1 LGESLTVRGRAF
13 QRVRAAR
20 VKSCSLSWE
29 EVMRGENTSLQ
40 NENQCLKKNISALL
54 KTARVEITRKQ
65 DEIDHLNQSL
75 LAGPRRHH
83 THAIPSLL
91 RGVRSIIAQ
100 EIKMP
105 RDARLNNSDI
115 AARTEVNAHGGPRIN
130 IVEKE
135 KVGCSSEVPKEK
147 DHRRRKEEW
156 QDISASSQS
165 ERETFD
171 LRERLQNSSIRRKSE
186 GSQKNTHFDMNYE
199 SSKKYCTLGSHDK
212 LDTTGS
218 KTLLRDDSGSQNMLK
233 ATCETSKHERETGVY
248 RRDRSTDRRKS
259 DEKDNLLRK
268 TKLIPDLY
276 AKDERSHKSSKGES
290 THRRNHDD
298 NDRREKPSSAYS
310 KDLKSLSRTSK
321 ELNLSLYHKDETSSS
336 KNDRNDR
343 ESKSDKQDQEKR
355 GGEKKRYREDRDKCN
370 YERKEHKVQ
379 KEGEKLPSQSPNKR
393 KSVNLCRSESLT
405 ERTDSRSTVDDGKK
419 MLDEELNSPKDLKL
433 SFMQTL
439 NLTLSPAKKDTPSEE
454 DTSMESIP
462 DSKEKPNTGV
472 SEVSLDSSFVL
483 PKSMGS
489 PGEIKTKQCLHNPAD
504 VPKPNLPKNLSG
516 GPLQSNSSK
525 ENIVDLCLQDPDLFN
540 NKPEDDRDNANI
552 SKSAIYEKSKGTC
565 QSSNVAHIDLR
576 KEDVP
581 FMPDEGSTMSIDFN
595 VLRHIPK
602 VISPLTSPVKP
613 LGKLHKVQSSATPAV
628 VNVSKKE
635 FSPDASSGKP
645 SVLLRK
651 ELNKENCQPE
661 VTSESA
667 RGNYSPVLLSSDELE
682 EGEIRSD
689 EEETFKEEKPQAIS
703 SPIQH
708 CTAEHVKSPPTTV
721 VLKKDVAPSNS
732 PAERRISPKQ
742 STINMKD
749 KSKLKTKKKAA
760 SISNMSKNVND
771 ISCLDGI
778 VKIIPLS
785 SIEDVLQMLQAIR
798 MRMRS
803 KYMKFKVQVSAQQ
816 FYNVIEYGSLRF
828 RILVESLDWSVVC
841 SSPESLKRSI
851 CKCVESK
858 FKRIKKNG
866 IVDRIFEQHLTDMK
880 KKLWQ
885 FVDDQL
891 DSLFDTLKTMLANL
905 CDKAKPERDGSKS
918 KLTVNAT
925 SNTEG
930 PSAAHV
936 KGTRHFGSKAA
947 CSSNKL
953 FAPELLCSRQRPFEK
968 KCDPNVSSS
977 KQPCVPPT
985 NKAVQIEVVKDV
997 SLQFSSTPLN
1007 TGAPKPIQDCL
1018 TQSVS
1023 PKSDHSLKNTSGL
1036 SFDLVSDAHMGDIFK
1051 SLLNDA
1057 DHVQNEDV
1065 QEENAWFCISP
1076 EKSSV
1081 EQKSEIVISP
1091 AEATTPVKTSP
1102 ERLPPSWPLASPSPN
1117 RLCSYTTLL
1126 HPDILDESCMLE
1138 IPCSVSF
1145 KSFESL
1151 EDRSKSFHS
1160 ILLEDLAVSLTVPSP
1175 LKSDSHLSFLR
1186 GSGVSQSAHDSAQLM
1201 ISQNNE
1207 GVQLEEE
1214 DATEQD
1220 IHLTLDSEN
1229 SSRCSSP
1236 VASEPPAFQYHPS
1249 EPMQAVIMEKS
1260 NDHFIVKIR
1269 RAVSSNSPASDRS
1282 TAECM
1287 GSGLSPL
1294 EDQDMRAFFE
1304 ATGRNADTVLRTMEK
1319 DENDM
1324 LCQVK
1329 TCTDGNDLP
1338 KDISGKR
1345 DDESVTPQLLLNSST
1360 PERKGSDLKSPKDS
1374 RPETF
1379 TPTDFGDSGS
1389 PLENSNKRTKALDV
1403 VPINLEP
1410 DPLSS
1415 RMLPNPTTAE
1425 NSDTGFVRK
1434 RKKSLKA
1441 ETEAKRQKVSSFI
1454 TENEQMKSLH
1464 AENSEAA
1471 VLATDKTLSKHKKS
1485 ASDRA
1490 IKRSTKCHQNNLS
1503 AKNVVKKKGEVVVS
1517 WTREEDRVILLECQ
1531 KRGPKEKTFLSL
1543 AKSLKKY
1550 PYQRTQCCKARS
1562 SYGELRFAAPST
1574 RVLAF

>member
-1 LGESLTVRGRAF
+1 AVDGEPVKGLSEGSGRD
-13 QRVRAAR
+13 
-20 VKSCSLSWE
+20 S
-29 EVMRGENTSLQ
+29 GGLQ

-147 DHRRRKEEW
+147 DVDRVDKTEASSVFSDGTKRGNFSKNTSEKLDTTLRSSGVKTAETVVRSEAVVKERFPEEKEKFSDTEDIGKQSTSKHQIVKLCKESSETHLPEQMSTDHPEPTDKLANKEKDTEYQRKDHEHRRRKEEW

-516 GPLQSNSSK
+516 GSLDVVSK
-525 ENIVDLCLQDPDLFN
+525 V
-540 NKPEDDRDNANI
+540 
-552 SKSAIYEKSKGTC
+552 
-565 QSSNVAHIDLR
+565 
-576 KEDVP
+576 DVP
-581 FMPDEGSTMSIDFN
+581 KCHSDNPVHIASKTDVRKPNSDILVDDVPKTLTDYLVDN
-595 VLRHIPK
+595 V
-602 VISPLTSPVKP
+602 SNT
-613 LGKLHKVQSSATPAV
+613 
-628 VNVSKKE
+628 NVSKPFLISLVDADSKLDALKQHTDMYVVGDSKTNFTKSLSDTSMAV
-635 FSPDASSGKP
+635 FSKAVAAEHCSDKPVDGLSKTIQEQLSNNSVDAGSKID
-645 SVLLRK
+645 LWI
-651 ELNKENCQPE
+651 EQ
-661 VTSESA
+661 
-667 RGNYSPVLLSSDELE
+667 
-682 EGEIRSD
+682 
-689 EEETFKEEKPQAIS
+689 
-703 SPIQH
+703 
-708 CTAEHVKSPPTTV
+708 HVKSPPTTV

-1517 WTREEDRVILLECQ
+1517 WTR
-1531 KRGPKEKTFLSL
+1531 
-1543 AKSLKKY
+1543 
-1550 PYQRTQCCKARS
+1550 
-1562 SYGELRFAAPST
+1562 
-1574 RVLAF
+1574 

>member
-1 LGESLTVRGRAF
+1 MTVTINDEPALPDVPESKTPPRDCLDLYEEILT
-13 QRVRAAR
+13 
-20 VKSCSLSWE
+20 E
-29 EVMRGENTSLQ
+29 EVTAKEATISNVYYHGTCQDISKMLLERHTDFYLQ

-54 KTARVEITRKQ
+54 KTARVEITRATCYHSNK
-65 DEIDHLNQSL
+65 ILS
-75 LAGPRRHH
+75 
-83 THAIPSLL
+83 
-91 RGVRSIIAQ
+91 
-100 EIKMP
+100 
-105 RDARLNNSDI
+105 
-115 AARTEVNAHGGPRIN
+115 
-130 IVEKE
+130 EKE
-135 KVGCSSEVPKEK
+135 KFSDTEDIGKQSTSKHQIVKLCKESSETHLPEQMSTDHPEPTDKLANKEK
-147 DHRRRKEEW
+147 DTEYQRKDHEHRRRKEEW

-516 GPLQSNSSK
+516 GSLDVVSKSNSSK

-613 LGKLHKVQSSATPAV
+613 LGKLHKVQSSATP
-628 VNVSKKE
+628 

-771 ISCLDGI
+771 ISCLD
-778 VKIIPLS
+778 
-785 SIEDVLQMLQAIR
+785 EDVLQMLQAIR

-930 PSAAHV
+930 PS
-936 KGTRHFGSKAA
+936 
-947 CSSNKL
+947 
-953 FAPELLCSRQRPFEK
+953 

-1550 PYQRTQCCKARS
+1550 PYQRFLCLKSNGSITW
-1562 SYGELRFAAPST
+1562 L
-1574 RVLAF
+1574 LAVHDA

>member
-1 LGESLTVRGRAF
+1 MTDVPESKTPPRDCLDLYEEILT
-13 QRVRAAR
+13 
-20 VKSCSLSWE
+20 E
-29 EVMRGENTSLQ
+29 EVTAKEATISNLRVDYEKCQKQMKILIRKFKEIKSQNTSLQ

-65 DEIDHLNQSL
+65 DEIDHLNQSKNTSEKL
-75 LAGPRRHH
+75 D
-83 THAIPSLL
+83 TTL
-91 RGVRSIIAQ
+91 RSSGVKTAETVVRSEA
-100 EIKMP
+100 
-105 RDARLNNSDI
+105 
-115 AARTEVNAHGGPRIN
+115 V
-130 IVEKE
+130 VKE
-135 KVGCSSEVPKEK
+135 RFPEDHE
-147 DHRRRKEEW
+147 HRRRKEEW

-472 SEVSLDSSFVL
+472 SEVSTDATPTTTMQPTACTLEPDNAGYERSQEKETDSSIDL
-483 PKSMGS
+483 LELGS
-489 PGEIKTKQCLHNPAD
+489 FIEIDYC
-504 VPKPNLPKNLSG
+504 SG
-516 GPLQSNSSK
+516 STSPLQSNSSK

-1517 WTREEDRVILLECQ
+1517 WTR
-1531 KRGPKEKTFLSL
+1531 
-1543 AKSLKKY
+1543 
-1550 PYQRTQCCKARS
+1550 
-1562 SYGELRFAAPST
+1562 
-1574 RVLAF
+1574 

>member
-1 LGESLTVRGRAF
+1 MDCLDLYEEILT
-13 QRVRAAR
+13 
-20 VKSCSLSWE
+20 E
-29 EVMRGENTSLQ
+29 EVTAKEATISNLRVDYEKCQKQMKILIRKFKEIKSQNTSLQ

-65 DEIDHLNQSL
+65 DEIDHLN
-75 LAGPRRHH
+75 
-83 THAIPSLL
+83 
-91 RGVRSIIAQ
+91 
-100 EIKMP
+100 
-105 RDARLNNSDI
+105 
-115 AARTEVNAHGGPRIN
+115 
-130 IVEKE
+130 
-135 KVGCSSEVPKEK
+135 
-147 DHRRRKEEW
+147 
-156 QDISASSQS
+156 QS

-516 GPLQSNSSK
+516 GSLDVVSKPVDYKLKDTPKQQSDKPVDSVSKTDSRKQHLGSSQNEPNQLPASLGAVPKKDPPKHHLGTQRESKGLPGTNEDQHIDFRSACESESIGSQPTDHKEVLQSPAV
-525 ENIVDLCLQDPDLFN
+525 ERTDNIVDLCLQDPDLFN

-721 VLKKDVAPSNS
+721 VLKKD
-732 PAERRISPKQ
+732 
-742 STINMKD
+742 
-749 KSKLKTKKKAA
+749 LKTKKKAA

-1550 PYQRTQCCKARS
+1550 PYQRFLCLKSNGSITW
-1562 SYGELRFAAPST
+1562 L
-1574 RVLAF
+1574 LAVHDA